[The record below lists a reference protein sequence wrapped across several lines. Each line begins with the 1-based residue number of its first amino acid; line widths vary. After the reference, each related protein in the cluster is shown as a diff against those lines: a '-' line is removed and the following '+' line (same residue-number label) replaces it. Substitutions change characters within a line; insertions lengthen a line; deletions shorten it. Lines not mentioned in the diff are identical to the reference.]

1 MNNPEDDDRDYP
13 TTDPREEIAAD
24 EAAGARLVF
33 IVGRMETM
41 NNPEDDDRDYPTTD
55 PREEIAADEAA
66 GAFLVFIVVLL
77 VALLTGCLIL
87 RGLL

>member
-1 MNNPEDDDRDYP
+1 MNNP
-13 TTDPREEIAAD
+13 
-24 EAAGARLVF
+24 
-33 IVGRMETM
+33 
-41 NNPEDDDRDYPTTD
+41 DDDRDYPTTD

-77 VALLTGCLIL
+77 VALLTACLLI

>member
-1 MNNPEDDDRDYP
+1 
-13 TTDPREEIAAD
+13 
-24 EAAGARLVF
+24 
-33 IVGRMETM
+33 M

-66 GAFLVFIVVLL
+66 GAFLVFIVVVL